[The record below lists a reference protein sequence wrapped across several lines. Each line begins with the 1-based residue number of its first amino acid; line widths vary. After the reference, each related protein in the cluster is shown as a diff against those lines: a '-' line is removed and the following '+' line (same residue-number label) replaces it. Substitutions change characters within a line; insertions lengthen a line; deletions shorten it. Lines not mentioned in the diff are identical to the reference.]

1 MNRLNLRIVPID
13 WHPRYSYALA
23 GLKVNGKRRRLYFKT
38 AAEAKGELARLKIK
52 ARRQGEA
59 GLNIP
64 DDLRGMAVDCTRRL
78 KQHGKTLA
86 DATAFYLHHLA
97 AEESALVGKVIDD
110 YLRARQRAQ
119 LSARHFNDISRGLSR
134 LKEDFG
140 ERPVRTI
147 SAREIEEWLY
157 GRNRTNGHGLTA
169 QTLVNWRAVLNAF
182 FVWLLRQKL
191 IEFNPVEANRCTCAR
206 SESAKAGLMLIQST
220 KG

>member
-1 MNRLNLRIVPID
+1 MNRVNLRIVPID

-52 ARRQGEA
+52 ARRPGEA

-64 DDLRGMAVDCTRRL
+64 DDLRGMAVDCARRL

-97 AEESALVGKVIDD
+97 AEESALVGKVVDD

-134 LKEDFG
+134 LKG

-147 SAREIEEWLY
+147 SAREIEEWL
-157 GRNRTNGHGLTA
+157 TA
-169 QTLVNWRAVLNAF
+169 ATVQTATA
-182 FVWLLRQKL
+182 
-191 IEFNPVEANRCTCAR
+191 
-206 SESAKAGLMLIQST
+206 
-220 KG
+220 